1 MNREIVPRKS
11 DLIYRMRSLP
21 MAGAVLHVGAHPD
34 DEDIGLLSY
43 ITGKYGA
50 RAVYWS
56 ATRGEGGQNRIG
68 PYKEEQLGVYRTWE
82 AQNARAIDGGECLY
96 GPFFDFGYS
105 KTADESFY
113 KWGREEVVKQI
124 VRAIRMVQPQILVA
138 RWRGD
143 PGDFH
148 GHHQAIGTAVSE
160 AYKASGDPAQFPEL
174 EEEGLYAWQPQK
186 CYQSMN
192 NSGRDLTTGGA
203 LNLRGT
209 YNPDYERD
217 GILRI
222 NTGEFDPIS
231 GTSYQEEA
239 WAAYCK
245 HQTQS
250 MGVISE
256 PGDFYYYFARYKSQV
271 EVPARETSIYNG
283 LDPTLTCLADYP
295 GRGALRLRKDLEQI
309 KAKCAEALQCYRVE
323 SPEEAARPI
332 LDGLALLK
340 GTRSNLTGADLES
353 QAEKAI
359 SAYLT
364 RKIADFEEVAARCLG
379 LRLECLTDDA
389 RITPGQQFHLTA
401 TLWNFLQSEVSS
413 VAFTVLVPETWEI
426 KLIEEASAALS
437 SMCEVIAAPS
447 AELSIPYWLAK
458 PKVGEQYHWPK
469 GAPAGQPSGPP
480 PVQVACKVQLG
491 EDQLTLRAPAILRE
505 KFPGGQREL
514 TMAVIP
520 PISLSPQKAREF
532 LVVGPKDQQV
542 NLMVTARSNM
552 EHEGVEG
559 TVRLEVPDGWHV
571 EPAEIELALGP
582 VGDATS
588 AYFSVRVP
596 SATSAGHY
604 TLRYVV
610 RVGDRDYDVVLH
622 PIRMGMPGL
631 PGLPDETNCV
641 REEFVITPATVELC
655 MIEVR
660 FAKGLKCAYIR
671 GAPESIPEV
680 LEAFDL
686 QFHLIT
692 DQELAFIE
700 LAQFDV
706 IVVGPNAYLTRAELW
721 KSYARFLDYV
731 AHGGTLIVQYQ
742 GYGYQG
748 KGFAPYHFAYNQP
761 HDRVSYEDAPVTFL
775 EREHPIL
782 NWPNKISHA
791 DFEHWIVEQGL
802 YYFSSFDK
810 RYLPIIEAND
820 PGEAPKKGGLLV
832 AGYGQGTYVYTGLS
846 FFRQIPAGVT
856 GAIRL
861 FANLVSLPAAR
872 IHERAEFLKRVT
884 LFGPLSDEEL
894 HEVANLMSEH
904 WVEDGA
910 YICRVGDPADKLYTV
925 LRGDVEILREVA
937 GKEEL
942 FYQEGEGD
950 TVGEMSF
957 FAETPHEVSIRAKG
971 PVQLLVIEAEQLK
984 MLLQQKPMLVGQII
998 KVLANELRKITGW
1011 EKR

>member
-1 MNREIVPRKS
+1 MKREIVPRKG
-11 DLIYRMRSLP
+11 DLIYRLRSLP
-21 MAGAVLHVGAHPD
+21 MAGTVLHVGAHPD

-68 PYKEEQLGVYRTWE
+68 PYKGEQLGVYRTWE
-82 AQNARAIDGGECLY
+82 AQNARAIDGGESLY

-113 KWGREEVVKQI
+113 KWGRADVVKQI
-124 VRAIRMVQPQILVA
+124 VRAIRMAQPQILVA

-143 PGDFH
+143 PDDFH
-148 GHHQAIGTAVSE
+148 GHHQAIGTAVHE
-160 AYKASGDPAQFPEL
+160 AYEASGDPEQFQEL
-174 EEEGLYAWQPQK
+174 EGEGLYAWQPQK
-186 CYQSMN
+186 FYHSVN
-192 NSGRDLTTGGA
+192 NSGADLTNGGA
-203 LNLRGT
+203 LNLLGT
-209 YNPDYERD
+209 CNPDYERD

-222 NTGEFDPIS
+222 NTGELDPIS

-239 WAAYCK
+239 WTAYCK

-250 MGVISE
+250 MGVISK
-256 PGDFYYYFARYKSQV
+256 PGNFYYYFTLYESQV

-283 LDPTLTCLADYP
+283 LDPTLTGLADYP
-295 GRGALRLRKDLEQI
+295 GGGARRLRKDLEQI
-309 KAKCAEALQCYRVE
+309 KDRCAEALQCYRVE
-323 SPEEAARPI
+323 KPVEAARPI
-332 LDGLALLK
+332 LEGLALLK
-340 GTRSNLTGADLES
+340 EIRSNLAGADLEPLV
-353 QAEKAI
+353 EKVFGV
-359 SAYLT
+359 YLT

-389 RITPGQQFHLTA
+389 RITPGQRFRLTS
-401 TLWNFLQSEVSS
+401 TLWNFLQSEVSR
-413 VAFTVLVPETWEI
+413 VAFTVLVPEKWEI
-426 KLIEEASAALS
+426 KLVDEASTALS
-437 SMCEVIAAPS
+437 STCEVIAALS
-447 AELSIPYWLAK
+447 AELSTPYWLVK
-458 PKVGEQYHWPK
+458 PKVGEQYIWPK
-469 GAPAGQPSGPP
+469 GAPAGCPFGPP
-480 PVQVACKVQLG
+480 PVQVECQVQLVK
-491 EDQLTLRAPAILRE
+491 DQLTVRAPAILRE

-520 PISLSPQKAREF
+520 PISLSPQKNREF
-532 LVVGPKDQQV
+532 LVVGPEDQRV

-559 TVRLEVPDGWHV
+559 TLRLEVPDGWHV
-571 EPAEIELALGP
+571 EPGKIELALGP
-582 VGDATS
+582 VGDSTS
-588 AYFSVRVP
+588 AYFSVLVP
-596 SATSAGHY
+596 RATPAGHY

-610 RVGDRDYDVVLH
+610 RVGDRDYDVVLN

-641 REEFVITPATVELC
+641 REEFVITPAVVEMCL
-655 MIEVR
+655 IDVT
-660 FAKGLKCAYIR
+660 FAKGLRCAYIH
-671 GAPESIPEV
+671 GAPEPIPEV
-680 LEAFDL
+680 VEAFDL
-686 QFHLIT
+686 HFRPIT
-692 DQELAFIE
+692 DQEMAFIE
-700 LAQFDV
+700 LMQFDV
-706 IVVGPNAYLTRAELW
+706 IVVGPNAYLTRAELR
-721 KSYARFLDYV
+721 KNYARFLDYV
-731 AHGGTLIVQYQ
+731 AQGGTLIVQYQ

-748 KGFAPYHFAYNQP
+748 KGFAPYPFAYNQP

-775 EREHPIL
+775 EPGHPIL
-782 NWPNKISHA
+782 NWPNRISQA

-810 RYLPIIEAND
+810 RYKPVIEAND
-820 PGEAPKKGGLLV
+820 PGEAPKKGGLVV

-872 IHERAEFLKRVT
+872 LHERAEFLKRVA
-884 LFGPLSDEEL
+884 LFAPLSDEDL
-894 HEVANLMSEH
+894 HEVAKLMSEH

-910 YICRVGDPADKLYTV
+910 YICRVGDPADKMYTV
-925 LRGDVEILREVA
+925 LRGEVEILREVA

-957 FAETPHEVSIRAKG
+957 FAETPCELSIRAKG
-971 PVQLLVIEAEQLK
+971 EVQLLVIEAKQFK
-984 MLLQQKPMLVGQII
+984 VLLQQKPMLVGQII

>member
-1 MNREIVPRKS
+1 MNRELVSRKN
-11 DLIYRMRSLP
+11 DLIYRLRSLP
-21 MAGAVLHVGAHPD
+21 MAGTVLHLGAHPD

-50 RAVYWS
+50 RAIYWS

-82 AQNARAIDGGECLY
+82 AQDARAIDGGECLY

-113 KWGREEVVKQI
+113 KWGHDEVVKQI
-124 VRAIRMVQPQILVA
+124 VRAIRMAQPQILVA

-148 GHHQAIGTAVSE
+148 GHHQAIGTAVYE
-160 AYKASGDPAQFPEL
+160 AYEASGDPEQFPEL
-174 EEEGLYAWQPQK
+174 EDEGLYAWQPQK

-192 NSGRDLTTGGA
+192 NSGGDLRNGGA
-203 LNLRGT
+203 LNLTGT
-209 YNPDYERD
+209 CNPDYERD

-250 MGVISE
+250 MGVISK
-256 PGDFYYYFARYKSQV
+256 PGDFYYYFALYKSQV

-283 LDPTLTCLADYP
+283 LDPTLTGLADYP
-295 GRGALRLRKDLEQI
+295 GRGARRLRNDLEQI
-309 KAKCAEALQCYRVE
+309 KTRCAEALQCFRVE
-323 SPEEAARPI
+323 SPVDAGKKI
-332 LDGLALLK
+332 LEGLALLK
-340 GTRSNLTGADLES
+340 ALRVNLAGADLES
-353 QAEKAI
+353 RAEQAI
-359 SAYLT
+359 SVYLT
-364 RKIADFEEVAARCLG
+364 RKIADFEAVAARCLR

-389 RITPGQQFHLTA
+389 RITPGQRFQLTS
-401 TLWNFLQSEVSS
+401 TLWNFLQREVSS
-413 VAFTVLVPETWEI
+413 VGFTVLVPERWEI
-426 KLIEEASAALS
+426 KLVDEASAALHS
-437 SMCEVIAAPS
+437 TYEVTAAPS
-447 AELSIPYWLAK
+447 AALSTPYWLSK
-458 PKVGEQYHWPK
+458 PKVGEQYIWPK
-469 GAPAGQPSGPP
+469 GAPAGLPFGPP
-480 PVQVACKVQLG
+480 PVQVDCQVQLG
-491 EDQLTLRAPAILRE
+491 GDQLTLRAPAILRE

-520 PISLSPQKAREF
+520 PISLSPHKDREF
-532 LVVGPKDQQV
+532 LVVGPEDQRV

-559 TVRLEVPDGWHV
+559 SLRLDVPDGWHV

-582 VGDATS
+582 LGDSTS
-588 AYFSVRVP
+588 AYFSVRIP
-596 SATSAGHY
+596 RATPAGHY

-610 RVGDRDYDVVLH
+610 RVCDRDYDVVLH
-622 PIRMGMPGL
+622 PIHMGMPGL

-641 REEFVITPATVELC
+641 REEFVITPSMVEVC
-655 MIEVR
+655 MIDVR

-686 QFHLIT
+686 HVRLIT

-706 IVVGPNAYLTRAELW
+706 IVVGPNAYLTRAELR
-721 KSYARFLDYV
+721 KNYARFLDYV
-731 AHGGTLIVQYQ
+731 AHGGTLVVQYQ

-748 KGFAPYHFAYNQP
+748 LGFAPYPFAYNQP

-775 EREHPIL
+775 EPEHPVL
-782 NWPNKISHA
+782 TWPNRISHA

-832 AGYGQGTYVYTGLS
+832 AGYGQGAYVYTGLS

-872 IHERAEFLKRVT
+872 IHERATFLKRVA
-884 LFGPLSDEEL
+884 LFAPLADEDL

-904 WVEDGA
+904 WMEDGA
-910 YICRVGDPADKLYTV
+910 YICRIGDPADKMYTV
-925 LRGDVEILREVA
+925 VKGDVEILRKVA

-942 FYQEGEGD
+942 YYQEGEGD
-950 TVGEMSF
+950 TLGEMSF
-957 FAETPHEVSIRAKG
+957 FAETPHEVAIRAKG
-971 PVQLLVIEAEQLK
+971 PVQLLVIEAEQLRV
-984 MLLQQKPMLVGQII
+984 LLQQKPMLVGQII